1 MKNLIGRMPPREQLL
16 ALDGL
21 HLHDYGKEPR
31 PGRKLGHAT
40 LLDRDRSALLARL
53 AALEGRLESL

>member
-1 MKNLIGRMPPREQLL
+1 MPKTPAKGNLW
-16 ALDGL
+16 

-40 LLDRDRSALLARL
+40 IVAKDDERREIALKTLAKTL
-53 AALEGRLESL
+53 NI